1 MQTSGFFNSA
11 VAADGSYDRQY
22 VAEQFAEYFAS
33 FVGNGVFQNY
43 SGALMVTESES
54 PAMSVTV
61 QPGQGWINGYWYKNS
76 TELPLSVAVSDGVLG
91 RIDLVVLQLGFSE
104 RTIQCVVKTGT
115 PSANPVAPSLQRDSD
130 YYELCLAQI
139 NIPSGTINIQN
150 SAIVDTRSDN
160 DVCGWVQ
167 AAVQSIDTTYFGN
180 QLNQFITRYIQK
192 ADEEYLDY
200 QQAIENEYDNFE
212 QTFRALLDRLR
223 ELVNDDDALGRLVT
237 ELSAK
242 ENRYT
247 STAKVI
253 YMTDW
258 VNNEY
263 SFEEDYPATNYDITV
278 DLDWDRMNDER
289 ESAWVAARVVGS
301 NSANKLVARNSA
313 PTADIPVVITVTPRD
328 IV

>member
-33 FVGNGVFQNY
+33 FVGNGVFQNS

-76 TELPLSVAVSDGVLG
+76 AELPLSVAISDGVLG

-139 NIPSGTINIQN
+139 NVPSGAVNIQN
-150 SAIVDTRSDN
+150 AAIVDTRSDN

-167 AAVQSIDTTYFGN
+167 AAIQSIDTTYFGN

-253 YMTDW
+253 YTTDW

-278 DLDWDRMNDER
+278 DLDWDRMNAER

-328 IV
+328 VV